1 MFVMA
6 YASLSISVTVGL
18 PGMETSYACRDPG
31 PCTRRVQSDMIVTVL
46 VLLLL
51 CIFFICFILIL
62 PEEFNARGFYLLAL
76 RPLFLSDTAMDR

>member
-1 MFVMA
+1 
-6 YASLSISVTVGL
+6 
-18 PGMETSYACRDPG
+18 
-31 PCTRRVQSDMIVTVL
+31 MIVTVL